1 MTSKINLWEKA
12 LNADIDKET
21 TDPIVPFFRTQAE
34 QLRSASNGKIG
45 AVFEKTTV
53 IDKEISHTL
62 DYSAALEAALT
73 MPTNLL
79 QGKTTPKVDLKN
91 ANSLYENTAYSFE
104 IRNNTYRF
112 RMFEL
117 TIGPLFP
124 VKMLVDEGIYE
135 DTQTQLANYSQPTD
149 TNSCNVL
156 IFDYESIEKTF
167 EELLTSKKVKYILHK
182 LNNE

>member
-1 MTSKINLWEKA
+1 MTNKINLWEKA
-12 LNADIDKET
+12 LDADIDEET
-21 TDPIVPFFRTQAE
+21 TDLVIPFFRAQAE
-34 QLRSASNGKIG
+34 QLGSASNGKIG
-45 AVFEKTTV
+45 AVFEKTAV

-62 DYSAALEAALT
+62 DYSAVANAVQVL
-73 MPTNLL
+73 PSLL
-79 QGKTTPKVDLKN
+79 QGKTTPQVDLKD
-91 ANSLYENTAYSFE
+91 ANGLYENTSYSFE

-124 VKMLVDEGIYE
+124 IKMLVDEGIYK
-135 DTQTQLANYSQPTD
+135 DTQTQLANYSQPAD
-149 TNSCNVL
+149 INSCNVL

-182 LNNE
+182 LNNK